1 MHVDEEAVTHPTP
14 RKAEASFTSVLRD
27 KPVAPARFT
36 PQMLFEAENPKVRL
50 MCDLNKIYV
59 ANREFTFEEIRQQC
73 HQRNGSSKAA
83 KSAKVLIPLDEEPVR
98 VPLKPKVVEPETKV
112 DRVATPGQPIATPV
126 FNPHEHLKPNER
138 LHCHVE
144 EMYTADGKEFSM
156 EQLRARVY
164 ARKLEKRAKVIPAAK
179 APEAVAPEAVAP
191 EALAPEVMAP
201 EVMAPEVMAPE
212 VMAPAA
218 VSEVRKTSAL
228 VDISSS
234 TKIPF
239 SFSKIRVLPPPV
251 MRDAC
256 IQTDLAGLEYDIVL
270 VPKARPVP

>member
-83 KSAKVLIPLDEEPVR
+83 KSAKVLIPLDEEPAR

-164 ARKLEKRAKVIPAAK
+164 ARKLEKRAKVIPAVK

-191 EALAPEVMAP
+191 EVMAP
-201 EVMAPEVMAPE
+201 EIMAPEVKAPE
-212 VMAPAA
+212 VKAPAA
-218 VSEVRKTSAL
+218 VSEVRKTSASE
-228 VDISSS
+228 DIISS

-239 SFSKIRVLPPPV
+239 YIKRSI
-251 MRDAC
+251 
-256 IQTDLAGLEYDIVL
+256 III
-270 VPKARPVP
+270 

>member
-1 MHVDEEAVTHPTP
+1 VDEEAVTHPTP

-73 HQRNGSSKAA
+73 YQRNGSSRAA
-83 KSAKVLIPLDEEPVR
+83 KISKVLIPLDEEPVR
-98 VPLKPKVVEPETKV
+98 VPLKPKVVEPEVKV
-112 DRVATPGQPIATPV
+112 DRVATPSQPIATPV

-164 ARKLEKRAKVIPAAK
+164 ARKLEKRAKEIPEVK
-179 APEAVAPEAVAP
+179 APEVEAPDVMV
-191 EALAPEVMAP
+191 PEVK
-201 EVMAPEVMAPE
+201 
-212 VMAPAA
+212 APAA
-218 VSEVRKTSAL
+218 VSEVRKTSAF

-234 TKIPF
+234 TKNSIF
-239 SFSKIRVLPPPV
+239 FYKDSCSSSSCHARCLHSDGFGRTGIRH
-251 MRDAC
+251 R
-256 IQTDLAGLEYDIVL
+256 
-270 VPKARPVP
+270 ARPQSQTCSVSMNNFSSRKANF